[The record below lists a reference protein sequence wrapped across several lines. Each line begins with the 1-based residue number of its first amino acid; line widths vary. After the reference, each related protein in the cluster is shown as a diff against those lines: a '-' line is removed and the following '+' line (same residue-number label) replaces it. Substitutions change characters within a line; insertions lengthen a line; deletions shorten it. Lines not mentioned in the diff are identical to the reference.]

1 MHFSKNLLIE
11 GWRGINHSYALINQY
26 QIRELLKNDDFKIY
40 FKDIPFPTP
49 EWNKKNN
56 SSGLEDFEEKIS
68 KLTQPSNKL
77 KIDILYRISFPYR
90 MHGGNANKIFVF
102 GTSEYQKI
110 DNMIYQGEELNEK
123 YINKSIK
130 VITSSNWSK
139 VGFIKEGFKE
149 NDVIVIPCGVDL
161 KIFKP
166 INKEKKN
173 KIRRK
178 LNINNDHFVFLNV
191 SAMTWNKGI
200 NKLLVAFSE
209 IKRKYSFAKLI
220 LKDQSNLYKE
230 TAKNYISITKKK
242 FPNLLTDEVLSNIIV
257 ISKNLTLKELSEL
270 YGSCDAYV
278 SSYRAEGFNMPPL
291 EAAACGIPTILT
303 SGGSTDDYY
312 DPSFVLKIEGTKKTL
327 NDGKNYIEPDLESLI
342 SNMSNLI
349 EKRNSLLKKNKA
361 ISFIE
366 KNFTWKLISKKLSD
380 LFIND

>member
-1 MHFSKNLLIE
+1 M
-11 GWRGINHSYALINQY
+11 INQY
-26 QIRELLKNDDFKIY
+26 QIRELLKNNKFKIY
-40 FKDIPFPTP
+40 FKDVPYFDP

-139 VGFIKEGFKE
+139 VGFIKKGFKK

-166 INKEKKN
+166 INKEKKI
-173 KIRRK
+173 KIRKK

-327 NDGKNYIEPDLESLI
+327 NDGKNYIEPNLESLV
-342 SNMSNLI
+342 SNMSDLI
-349 EKRNSLLKKNKA
+349 EKRNSLIKKNEA
-361 ISFIE
+361 VSFIE
-366 KNFTWKLISKKLSD
+366 KNFTWKLIIKKLSD
-380 LFIND
+380 LFMND

>member
-1 MHFSKNLLIE
+1 MNEVTKKEFTHLKIHTQYSICEGALRTSDLAKYCKINKIKAVGLCDSNNLCGALEFSESIAKSKTQPIIGTQINIQYKGHSGKIPLFAKDLEGYKNLIKL
-11 GWRGINHSYALINQY
+11 
-26 QIRELLKNDDFKIY
+26 
-40 FKDIPFPTP
+40 
-49 EWNKKNN
+49 
-56 SSGLEDFEEKIS
+56 SSK
-68 KLTQPSNKL
+68 
-77 KIDILYRISFPYR
+77 SF
-90 MHGGNANKIFVF
+90 
-102 GTSEYQKI
+102 
-110 DNMIYQGEELNEK
+110 L
-123 YINKSIK
+123 
-130 VITSSNWSK
+130 
-139 VGFIKEGFKE
+139 
-149 NDVIVIPCGVDL
+149 
-161 KIFKP
+161 
-166 INKEKKN
+166 
-173 KIRRK
+173 
-178 LNINNDHFVFLNV
+178 
-191 SAMTWNKGI
+191 
-200 NKLLVAFSE
+200 E
-209 IKRKYSFAKLI
+209 IKDDEEPHCKIEDLEKTSKGLI
-220 LKDQSNLYKE
+220 L
-230 TAKNYISITKKK
+230 
-242 FPNLLTDEVLSNIIV
+242 LTGSLDGFFGKL